1 MNRRRES
8 FGWLSIVAMGALL
21 AATTGCD
28 DGEAGVDADTSAL
41 KARETKLFV
50 PTPDPAAVDQFFD
63 LLKARRAQDAFR
75 IAAMATTPQ
84 AVWLTGGTPAEVE
97 RSVKKTMRAAAL
109 TRTVPVLVAYNL
121 PFRDCA
127 QYSAGGATDT
137 AAYKDWIDGFARGIG
152 GDRAI
157 VILEPDGLGIIP
169 YNTTIYGAR
178 RLVPADG
185 GRRRG
190 NTVPRRARARPSATR
205 SSTTRSTRSS
215 PRRRARRSISTART
229 APGWA
234 SARPPPG
241 SCTAGVAR
249 RAHGFFLNVS
259 NYQPTPSS
267 RSSARGF
274 PACITRRRPRVRR
287 GRRATST
294 GARASTTR
302 RETTRPSTT
311 RRSSPATVTA
321 SIENMMGG
329 APATTRFVIDTSRNG
344 QGPWTPTAA

>member
-1 MNRRRES
+1 MNRLS
-8 FGWLSIVAMGALL
+8 VGWLSIGAMGALL

-28 DGEAGVDADTSAL
+28 DERAGVGADSSAVTAAGATAA
-41 KARETKLFV
+41 ARETKLFV
-50 PTPDPAAVDQFFD
+50 PQPDPAAVDQFFD

-97 RSVKKTMRAAAL
+97 RSVKKTMKAAAL

-121 PFRDCA
+121 PYRDCA

-169 YNTTIYGAR
+169 YNTTIFGA
-178 RLVPADG
+178 ADWCQPTVADEA
-185 GRRRG
+185 G
-190 NTVPRRARARPSATR
+190 NTVPAPGASATER
-205 SSTTRSTRSS
+205 YAQLNYAVDKIVAKA
-215 PRRRARRSISTART
+215 PR
-229 APGWA
+229 A
-234 SARPPPG
+234 SVYLDGTHSAWLGVSEAAYRLV
-241 SCTAGVAR
+241 TAGVQ

-259 NYQPTPSS
+259 NYQPTRSS
-267 RSSARGF
+267 RSSAPGS
-274 PACITRRRPRVRR
+274 PAASRRRPRARR
-287 GRRATST
+287 GRRVTST

-302 RETTRPSTT
+302 RPTTRPSTS
-311 RRSSPATVTA
+311 RPSSP
-321 SIENMMGG
+321 
-329 APATTRFVIDTSRNG
+329 PR
-344 QGPWTPTAA
+344 